1 MTVAAW
7 ILSLLLIAEFV
18 MAPIN
23 LWTGRTMP
31 LFIRFTGYP
40 PAVARRVFAPVKLA
54 SAALVAAGLAVP
66 AAGVAG
72 AAIVTGVCAV
82 YLIRLGAPGRRDIS
96 GIAGFALFGS
106 WAVALAAV
114 LILRLSRRAGRPGR
128 GARVRC
134 GWPHQAW
141 GTRGRGGG

>member
-1 MTVAAW
+1 MTAAAW

-31 LFIRFTGYP
+31 LFARFTGYP
-40 PAVARRVFAPVKLA
+40 PWVATRVFAPVKLA
-54 SAALVAAGLAVP
+54 SAALVAVGLAVP

-72 AAIVTGVCAV
+72 GVIITGVCAV
-82 YLIRLGAPGRRDIS
+82 YLIRLGTPGRHDAS

-106 WAVALAAV
+106 WAAALAV
-114 LILRLSRRAGRPGR
+114 LLILRSG
-128 GARVRC
+128 VS
-134 GWPHQAW
+134 
-141 GTRGRGGG
+141 